1 MQTRQVYDDNGRR
14 YLVYRGMLRDGR
26 VAVVIWRD
34 IAGWGKED
42 YERDAA
48 FVANHN
54 LTAGAAE
61 IYVNGDSRIPGAHSL
76 DRPFKARMFSSMEG

>member
-1 MQTRQVYDDNGRR
+1 
-14 YLVYRGMLRDGR
+14 MLRDSR

-34 IAGWGKED
+34 IAGWGIED

-61 IYVNGDSRIPGAHSL
+61 IYANGDSRIPGARSL
-76 DRPFKARMFSSMEG
+76 DGLFKARMFSPVEG